1 MIFFVHFD
9 LNHPFTLP
17 YYTYNVIFINIIVKG
32 LNLIP
37 TIAAGD
43 PSATR
48 QTKIP
53 SSIDLSL
60 SPNFP
65 FRSWQI
71 VTIRRPFFISDRRTP
86 KLFVPE
92 TGAAS
97 ATCRLWFGMATV
109 RLLF

>member
-1 MIFFVHFD
+1 MKRIGD
-9 LNHPFTLP
+9 IREQN
-17 YYTYNVIFINIIVKG
+17 TYNMINIIVKG
-32 LNLIP
+32 INLIP

-48 QTKIP
+48 HTKIP

-109 RLLF
+109 RLLY